1 MSKILTFPRGLKI
14 KMIADWHHTFL
25 NSIFEI
31 CAFYPYTISQFW
43 LAKVQVLNSH
53 IDLVAAILDSTVS
66 DSFYIWF
73 VCEKALTSDRPE
85 CEIIVTTGAHFLS
98 LYFCE
103 PSGPSTCW
111 YFTVRMEEDYAY
123 TTPSC
128 RQAASPPGSFHIP
141 FLSRGSIYMYFPIL
155 ASFY

>member
-1 MSKILTFPRGLKI
+1 MWIQYKNDCWPTSHFSILDIWNL
-14 KMIADWHHTFL
+14 
-25 NSIFEI
+25 

-43 LAKVQVLNSH
+43 LAKVQVLNSR
-53 IDLVAAILDSTVS
+53 IDLVAAILDSTAS

-73 VCEKALTSDRPE
+73 VCEKAIKLDRPE
-85 CEIIVTTGAHFLS
+85 CEIIVTTGTHFLS

-111 YFTVRMEEDYAY
+111 YFTVRLEEDYAY

-128 RQAASPPGSFHIP
+128 RPAASPPVFFHIP